1 MTNGVFQVES
11 AGMKDLLLRLQATNM
26 EDLSAVLA
34 LYRPDSMGALE
45 EFIECKHDPSKVKY
59 IHPDMKPILESTYGC
74 MIYQE
79 QLLDIVRTFGG
90 RTYGGADLFR
100 KAIGKLLAV

>member
-1 MTNGVFQVES
+1 
-11 AGMKDLLLRLQATNM
+11 
-26 EDLSAVLA
+26 
-34 LYRPDSMGALE
+34 MGALDE
-45 EFIECKHDPSKVKY
+45 YIECKHGRQEVKY

-79 QLLDIVRTFGG
+79 QLMDIVRKFGG

-100 KAIGKLLAV
+100 KAIGKKDIDLVKKESVKLYQEIIDNGYSEEIAKEISDNLSTKGG